1 MKDLIICTDS
11 VDKLLEEMA
20 NHYEVNNPAQNATM
34 DECRMMVLR
43 AFGIIDREE
52 NGKPCGG
59 LNYEAELE
67 KAKMEICKLKEKCQY
82 WEMRCDELD
91 RERHFLGAQMDVV
104 RLIFGGR
111 NGNG

>member
-1 MKDLIICTDS
+1 MTGNCCAEMLDDLPSVESEPVGVLDS
-11 VDKLLEEMA
+11 L
-20 NHYEVNNPAQNATM
+20 
-34 DECRMMVLR
+34 
-43 AFGIIDREE
+43 E

-82 WEMRCDELD
+82 WEMRCDDLD

-104 RLIFGGR
+104 RMIFGG
-111 NGNG
+111 

>member
-1 MKDLIICTDS
+1 MKNDLIS
-11 VDKLLEEMA
+11 RKAAKEMFA
-20 NHYEVNNPAQNATM
+20 EVPPPIAMTGNCCAAMLDDLPSIEA
-34 DECRMMVLR
+34 EPSRSGC
-43 AFGIIDREE
+43 
-52 NGKPCGG
+52 
-59 LNYEAELE
+59 LNYEAELA
-67 KAKMEICKLKEKCQY
+67 KAKEEICKLKEKCQY